1 MNSIYNEFIGKQCI
15 VRVNKSGVHYGTIAA
30 LDDRQILVKDYA
42 RLWSWKTAK
51 GVSVDAI
58 ANNGLDSCT
67 PAFGTL
73 KLIDRE
79 EGGEIVL
86 CSKHAIKT
94 IEAVLESAR

>member
-1 MNSIYNEFIGKQCI
+1 MSSIYKEFIGKKCI

-30 LDDRQILVKDYA
+30 LDDRQILLADYA
-42 RLWSWKTAK
+42 RLWKWETVK

-58 ANNGLDSCT
+58 AGNGLASCT
-67 PAFGTL
+67 PASGTL

-86 CSKHAIKT
+86 CSEQAVAK
-94 IEAVLESAR
+94 IESVLGSST